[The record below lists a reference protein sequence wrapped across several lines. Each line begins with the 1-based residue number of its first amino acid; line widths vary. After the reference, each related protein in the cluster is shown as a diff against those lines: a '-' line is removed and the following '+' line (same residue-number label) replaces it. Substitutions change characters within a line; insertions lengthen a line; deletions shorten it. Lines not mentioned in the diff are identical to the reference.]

1 MASLYGLARSALFCL
16 DAEHAHE
23 LTLSTFKNFPRLST
37 APFASSRIDDP
48 VTLMGLRFAN
58 RAGLAAGLDKNGDC
72 LEAWSRLGFGFVE
85 IGTVTPRPQPGN
97 PRPRMFRLPR
107 SRALINRLGFNN
119 KGVDYLLARVRES
132 DFRASGGVLG
142 INIGKNFDTPNER
155 AADDYLA
162 CLRKVHAAAG
172 YITINISSP
181 NTSALRE
188 LQNEEPLR
196 KLLTLLVAE
205 GRKLDD
211 QQGRHVPLLV
221 KVAPDLDDA
230 QVAHI
235 AVVARETGVDGLIAT
250 NTTVSRDGVEDEV
263 RAAESGGLS
272 GAPLRPRAETVLRA
286 LRWHLG
292 KDFPLIGVGGI
303 MTAADAGARID
314 AGADLVQIY
323 TGFIYHGPQ
332 LVTECAQAL
341 GSKAVRA
348 GSVMET

>member
-1 MASLYGLARSALFCL
+1 MTFLYTAARSALFCL

-23 LTLSTFKNFPRLST
+23 LTLATFKKFPRLST
-37 APFASSRIDDP
+37 APFAGNAVDDP

-58 RAGLAAGLDKNGDC
+58 RVGLAAGLDKNGDC

-119 KGVDYLLARVRES
+119 KGVDYLLARVRAAN
-132 DFRASGGVLG
+132 FRGVLG

-162 CLRKVHAAAG
+162 CLRKVYATAS
-172 YITINISSP
+172 YVTINVSSP

-188 LQNEEPLR
+188 LQDEEPLR

-205 GRKLDD
+205 GRRLSDAQSK
-211 QQGRHVPLLV
+211 RTPLLV
-221 KVAPDLDDA
+221 KIAPDLGDE
-230 QVAHI
+230 QIAHI
-235 AVVARETGVDGLIAT
+235 ASVTRETGVDGLIAT
-250 NTTVSRDGVEDEV
+250 NTTVSRDGVEGDAS
-263 RAAESGGLS
+263 AAETGGLS
-272 GAPLRPRAETVLRA
+272 GAPLRARAEEVLKK
-286 LRWHLG
+286 LRGHLG
-292 KDFPLIGVGGI
+292 RDFPLIGVGGV
-303 MTAADAGARID
+303 MTAADAGARIG

-323 TGFIYHGPQ
+323 TGFIYRGPQ
-332 LVTECAQAL
+332 LVTECARAL
-341 GSKAVRA
+341 GSQAVRGVA
-348 GSVMET
+348 GGGGFQ